1 MFFLPTRRFKDGLA
15 LRKTF
20 PLFGILLLLLP
31 VAVRGQGIASTGTGG
46 SSTLKGDVFFP
57 SGRRA
62 EGSIQV
68 KLQSFN
74 SGEITVMTDA
84 KGSFTFGSLAPGN
97 YTVVVDA
104 GQNYEIARDSVV
116 IESEMN
122 PARSGGSINDTGRRY
137 SVMITLQPK
146 HES

>member
-1 MFFLPTRRFKDGLA
+1 MVFLPTRRDKDGLA
-15 LRKTF
+15 LKKNFT
-20 PLFGILLLLLP
+20 LFGILLLLVP
-31 VAVRGQGIASTGTGG
+31 VAVRGQGVASTGTGG

-68 KLQSFN
+68 KLQSYN

-84 KGSFTFGSLAPGN
+84 KGSFTFASLAPGN

-104 GQNYEIARDSVV
+104 GENYEIARESVT
-116 IESEMN
+116 IESELN
-122 PARSGGSINDTGRRY
+122 PARSAGRP
-137 SVMITLQPK
+137 VD
-146 HES
+146 H